1 MTSVGGNEENICE
14 KIFTRQASVLNF
26 TRQVSLPT
34 YGTQTSP
41 LFLGCRRKPGL
52 SQSRPLPAGQPPSLC
67 AQIIDLETEIGT
79 RLFERT
85 HQPVSLTAAG
95 HSFVSGARKTLN
107 HNGSSVVQRGSA
119 G

>member
-1 MTSVGGNEENICE
+1 MELRHRRSFLAVAENQGFR
-14 KIFTRQASVLNF
+14 KAVLSL
-26 TRQVSLPT
+26 RVSH
-34 YGTQTSP
+34 
-41 LFLGCRRKPGL
+41 
-52 SQSRPLPAGQPPSLC
+52 PSLC

-107 HNGSSVVQRGSA
+107 HNGSSVVLGGKCWLKSPESS